1 MFKTIA
7 IIRAAG
13 TFRDGIRLLRR
24 TGHPCA
30 GAPPCAG
37 SECRG
42 DRRVTPG
49 GKAHQMKTMIA
60 ALACSAA
67 LLGGVAGPA
76 RAGGRVVIGPTF
88 QGHWHGHGHRHWGG
102 IGLGIA
108 IGAPLYYGYRQAPYY
123 YDDAGVLIA
132 PAPLVYAAPVPAV
145 PPMAQPAPI
154 LYPRNGQS
162 AAQLEADRRECD
174 RWAVTQP
181 AAMADANVFH
191 RATLACMDGRGY
203 TVR

>member
-1 MFKTIA
+1 MN
-7 IIRAAG
+7 
-13 TFRDGIRLLRR
+13 
-24 TGHPCA
+24 
-30 GAPPCAG
+30 
-37 SECRG
+37 
-42 DRRVTPG
+42 
-49 GKAHQMKTMIA
+49 KTMIA
-60 ALACSAA
+60 ALACAAA
-67 LLGGVAGPA
+67 LAGLHVPA
-76 RAGGRVVIGPTF
+76 QAGGRHGHVVVAPRLH
-88 QGHWHGHGHRHWGG
+88 GHWHGGHRHWGG

-108 IGAPLYYGYRQAPYY
+108 IGAPLVYGHRYAPYY
-123 YDDAGVLIA
+123 DGGVLVA
-132 PAPLVYAAPVPAV
+132 PAPLVYAEPVPAM